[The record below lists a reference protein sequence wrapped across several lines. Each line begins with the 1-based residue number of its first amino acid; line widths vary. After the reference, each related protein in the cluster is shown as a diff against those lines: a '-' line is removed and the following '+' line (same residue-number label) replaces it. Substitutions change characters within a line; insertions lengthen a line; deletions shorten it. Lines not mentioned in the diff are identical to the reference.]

1 MPGSIATS
9 DEWQSIHRE
18 NYDTEPEKTPADA
31 VVRALAVATGRDP
44 MDCPPLY
51 EYVEPDA
58 LNKLFDGCNTETDS
72 ETLLQFTYDDWQVFV
87 RGGGTVTVCEGERS
101 HS

>member
-1 MPGSIATS
+1 
-9 DEWQSIHRE
+9 
-18 NYDTEPEKTPADA
+18 
-31 VVRALAVATGRDP
+31 